1 MNFKYIKG
9 IIENLKKKYETEC
22 PYELANALGITLIV
36 CPLGKPLGMYKYINK
51 NKVIYIN
58 SILNTHQKRYVLAH
72 EIGHA
77 ILHPKS
83 SCFFTNTRNLNKLKK
98 EYEANIF
105 ASELLINFD
114 DVDSLYIQGYSI
126 VQLSS
131 YYRVPVELI
140 EFKFKESKK
149 LQ

>member
-1 MNFKYIKG
+1 LNFKYIKG
-9 IIENLKKKYETEC
+9 IIENLKKKYKTEC
-22 PYELANALGITLIV
+22 PYELANDLGITLIV

-58 SILNTHQKRYVLAH
+58 SILNEYQRRYVLAH

-77 ILHPKS
+77 ILHLKS
-83 SCFFTNTRNLNKLKK
+83 SCFFTSTRNLSKLKK

-114 DVDSLYIQGYSI
+114 VVDSLYIQGYSI
-126 VQLSS
+126 GQLSS

-140 EFKFKESKK
+140 EFKFKESRK